1 MHRDDFWSG
10 VRLVVVGL
18 ADAAKQAS
26 YSLGFGAG
34 GLGGTLLALNRLGV
48 TGVELTLIAM
58 SAFFIAARI
67 GKVLDNHSERALL
80 KAKIEND
87 LKLKRK
93 LEAAERESLYTY
105 ERYYEL
111 RNFLHYRV
119 RRLVEEESRTQRE
132 KIFWEVQRELE
143 NHIRSRY

>member
-1 MHRDDFWSG
+1 MDRDDFWSG
-10 VRLVVVGL
+10 VRLVVTGL

-67 GKVLDNHSERALL
+67 GKALDSHSERASLQ
-80 KAKIEND
+80 AKIEND

-93 LEAAERESLYTY
+93 LEAAESRYSSY
-105 ERYYEL
+105 ELYEL
-111 RNFLHYRV
+111 RDFVLYRIW
-119 RRLVEEESRTQRE
+119 RLVEEESRTQRE
-132 KIFWEVQRELE
+132 EIFWEVQRDLVEE
-143 NHIRSRY
+143 FIRRRRY